1 MVAPRQKIEVQ
12 LLFGLS
18 VILDYLTIFSN
29 HPEVD
34 FEIQFNSK
42 LIETLRP
49 NYDSSYYTLLRNYLE
64 NGITFLNNVT
74 FTTSSIEL
82 PTIPP
87 EDLIG
92 RLGTRVGSMSPYNVA
107 KGNQVAIYQGK
118 FIVINTKV
126 ITGKDKGIQDLWTT
140 SVKDELFNLLNK
152 YDYKVVLIGEKNYS
166 DCYEYTL
173 HNTFSI
179 YDDITKGSI
188 NNLLDLSVADTI
200 SLYEESII
208 IRNLN
213 YLSNSIFNVHIGE
226 GGGIKI
232 FGHANNMVAFTN
244 SPVELLQYVN
254 TDNFTEYSFN
264 PNEFLDKV
272 STKLQQYA

>member
-1 MVAPRQKIEVQ
+1 MVAPRQKIQVQ

-34 FEIQFNSK
+34 FEIQFNSN
-42 LIETLRP
+42 LIEILRP

-64 NGITFLNNVT
+64 SGIASLSNVT
-74 FTTSSIEL
+74 FTSSDIEL
-82 PTIPP
+82 PTLPP

-92 RLGTRVGSMSPYNVA
+92 ALGTKVGSMSPYDVA
-107 KGNQVAIYQGK
+107 KGNQVDIYQGK

-126 ITGKDKGIQDLWTT
+126 ITGKDGGIQDLWTT

-152 YDYKVVLIGEKNYS
+152 YDCKVALIGEKNYS
-166 DCYEYTL
+166 DCYEYAL

-179 YDDITKGSI
+179 YDDIIKGSI
-188 NNLLDLSVADTI
+188 SNLLDLSVADTI

-213 YLSNSIFNVHIGE
+213 YLSNSIFNIHIGE

-232 FGHANNMVAFTN
+232 FGHANNMVAFTK

-272 STKLQQYA
+272 STKLEQYA

>member
-34 FEIQFNSK
+34 FEIQFNSN
-42 LIETLRP
+42 LIEVLRP
-49 NYDSSYYTLLRNYLE
+49 NYDSSYYTLLRNYLQ
-64 NGITFLNNVT
+64 NSTTFLNNVT
-74 FTTSSIEL
+74 FTSSDAEL
-82 PTIPP
+82 TIISP

-92 RLGTRVGSMSPYNVA
+92 RLGVKVGYMSPYNVI
-107 KGNQVAIYQGK
+107 KGNQVDIYQGK
-118 FIVINTKV
+118 FVVINTKV
-126 ITGKDKGIQDLWTT
+126 ITGKDGGIRDLWI
-140 SVKDELFNLLNK
+140 SYVKDELFNLLNK
-152 YDYKVVLIGEKNYS
+152 YSCKVVLIGEKNYS
-166 DCYEYTL
+166 DCYEYAL

-179 YDDITKGSI
+179 YDDIVKGNIS
-188 NNLLDLSVADTI
+188 NLLDLSVADTI

-213 YLSNSIFNVHIGE
+213 YLSNSMFNIHIGE

-232 FGHANNMVAFTN
+232 FGHANNMVAFTK

-272 STKLQQYA
+272 STKLEQYA